1 MRCHIPQRV
10 HLLGLDPSHE
20 PYSGFDHIQEM
31 VFSSTQRNPVIQ
43 VPVSMI
49 KKNKQTSLAIYD
61 YCIMF
66 VHAALIFIVYN
77 TNGRNV
83 KI

>member
-1 MRCHIPQRV
+1 MLCHIPLRV

-20 PYSGFDHIQEM
+20 PYSGFDHMQEK
-31 VFSSTQRNPVIQ
+31 VFSSTQRNPVIH
-43 VPVSMI
+43 VPVSTI
-49 KKNKQTSLAIYD
+49 KRTKKTSLAIYD

-66 VHAALIFIVYN
+66 MHAALTFIVYN

-83 KI
+83 KM